1 MKTLRIALDR
11 YLALR
16 RSLGFKL
23 REYENALLSFIAF
36 LESRGSEFVTTAL
49 ALEWAQE
56 LRQATPAH
64 HARRLCMVRGFA
76 RYLQASDPRTQVP
89 PQGLLPGRSQRAQP
103 YIYSNEEILDLI
115 REASRLQ
122 PSGALRPHTYSTVLG
137 LLAVT
142 GMRVSEI
149 AALDRAD
156 VDLKQGVLTVRRSK
170 FNRTRLLPVH
180 SSTQRELQAYARRRD
195 QLIPV
200 RLSDGFFISDRGV
213 HLNPRMVRYTFAHI
227 SRVIGL
233 REETDRYGPR
243 LHDLRHTFAV
253 KTLTNWYREGVNPEQ
268 RLPLLSTYLGHVK
281 VSDTYWY
288 LSAVPELLGALS
300 TRLDTFLGDIS

>member
-1 MKTLRIALDR
+1 MKTLQEALER

-23 REYENALLSFIAF
+23 RDHASALPKFIAF
-36 LESRGSEFVTTAL
+36 LEATRAEFITTEL

-56 LRQATPAH
+56 PRQATPAH

-76 RYLQASDPRTQVP
+76 RYLQASDPRTEVP
-89 PQGLLPGRSQRAQP
+89 PEGLLPGRPQRAQP
-103 YIYSNEEILDLI
+103 YIYSNEEVLDLI

-122 PSGALRPHTYSTVLG
+122 PSGGLRPDTYSTMFG

-142 GMRVSEI
+142 GMRVSEVM
-149 AALDRAD
+149 ALDRAD
-156 VDLKQGVLTVRRSK
+156 VDLRQGVLTVRKSK
-170 FNRTRLLPVH
+170 FNRTRLLPLH
-180 SSTQRELQAYARRRD
+180 HSTQRKLQAYARRRD
-195 QLIPV
+195 RMAPV
-200 RLSDGFFISDRGV
+200 RTSEGFFISDRGV
-213 HLNPRMVRYTFAHI
+213 RLKPWMVGHTFVRI
-227 SRVIGL
+227 SQAIGL
-233 REETDRYGPR
+233 RKETDRYGPR

-253 KTLTNWYREGVNPEQ
+253 RTLTNWYREGINPEQ
-268 RLPLLSTYLGHVK
+268 RLPLLAAYLGHVK

-300 TRLDTFLGDIS
+300 NRLDTFLGDIS

>member
-1 MKTLRIALDR
+1 MKTLHKALDR
-11 YLALR
+11 YLAFR
-16 RSLGFKL
+16 GSLGFKL
-23 REYENALLSFIAF
+23 RDHASALPRFIAF
-36 LESRGSEFVTTAL
+36 LDSKGAEFVTTEL
-49 ALEWAQE
+49 ALDWAQE
-56 LRQATPAH
+56 PRQATQAH
-64 HARRLCMVRGFA
+64 HAKRLCMVRGFA

-89 PQGLLPGRSQRAQP
+89 PQGVLPGRPQRAQP
-103 YIYSNEEILDLI
+103 YIYTDEEILDLI

-122 PSGALRPHTYSTVLG
+122 PSGALRPHTYSTVFG

-156 VDLKQGVLTVRRSK
+156 VDLEQGVLTVRRSK
-170 FNRTRLLPVH
+170 FNRTRLLPLH

-195 QLIPV
+195 RLIPV
-200 RLSDGFFISDRGV
+200 RLSDGFFISDRGAR
-213 HLNPRMVRYTFAHI
+213 LNPWMVRYTFARL
-227 SRVIGL
+227 SCAIGL
-233 REETDRYGPR
+233 RKATDRHGPR

-253 KTLTNWYREGVNPEQ
+253 KTLTNWYRDGINPEQ
-268 RLPLLSTYLGHVK
+268 RLPLLSAYLGHVK

-300 TRLDTFLGDIS
+300 ARLETFLGDRS